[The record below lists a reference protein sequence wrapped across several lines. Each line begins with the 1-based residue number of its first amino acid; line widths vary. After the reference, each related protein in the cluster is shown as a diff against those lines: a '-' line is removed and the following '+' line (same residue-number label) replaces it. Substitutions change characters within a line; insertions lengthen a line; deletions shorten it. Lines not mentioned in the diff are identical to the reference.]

1 MFSRFQVDQLEKAFH
16 EKVGGMFVAFT
27 FFSEISSS
35 ERQEFD
41 GQSTVFVEETGVFQM
56 SSQKMNEIIFIHDVK
71 Q

>member
-1 MFSRFQVDQLEKAFH
+1 MKRW
-16 EKVGGMFVAFT
+16 VGCFVVFT

-56 SSQKMNEIIFIHDVK
+56 SSQKMTEIIFINDVK

>member
-1 MFSRFQVDQLEKAFH
+1 MKRW
-16 EKVGGMFVAFT
+16 VGCFIVVFT

-56 SSQKMNEIIFIHDVK
+56 SSQKMNELIFINDVK
-71 Q
+71 VKQ